1 MGCGIVEVRGIH
13 RNIFVNLSLC
23 LSSYSQYASREQAL
37 NAVKELNDS
46 KLDGRKIHCREDR
59 QDDDQAEETNEDDG
73 QYEEENEQGE
83 DNPPPTSS
91 RYLATSFAEKSDKVV
106 DPKRVFVSN
115 LSYQTTEQSNSVPKI
130 MQTIADVIDIILS
143 ALFSVKLG

>member
-1 MGCGIVEVRGIH
+1 M
-13 RNIFVNLSLC
+13 
-23 LSSYSQYASREQAL
+23 

-59 QDDDQAEETNEDDG
+59 QDDDQVEETNEDDG
-73 QYEEENEQGE
+73 QYEEENERGE

-115 LSYQTTEQSNSVPKI
+115 LSYQTTMEELTAYLASAGEIASTTIKNKSKRGIGSAVIEFCDTSSVAIAVASLNNQELGGRKI
-130 MQTIADVIDIILS
+130 VVREYYQ
-143 ALFSVKLG
+143 